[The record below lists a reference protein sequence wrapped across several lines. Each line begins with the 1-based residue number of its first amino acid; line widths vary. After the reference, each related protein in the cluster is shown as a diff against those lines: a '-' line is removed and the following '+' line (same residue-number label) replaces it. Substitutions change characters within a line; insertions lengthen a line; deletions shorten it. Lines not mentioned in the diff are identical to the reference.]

1 MPVGRILGP
10 PNTTMATLIAY
21 LRVPGNGPSERPDQ
35 AGYHRDAVLAWAR
48 RRRHQVA
55 AFVEEDELAGL
66 ERRPGLA
73 AAVAGLSDDG
83 IDGLVVTSL
92 TSLSED
98 LVAQEQLLAEIL
110 RTGAKVYSL
119 DPNDAE
125 HLRSESAD
133 PSRNLVRQVL
143 QKAVENEATIIA
155 IRSAARATNR
165 GSPPYGYRVE
175 DGQLVANPAEQ
186 AVLVRIAE
194 LRAQGSTFREI
205 ARALD
210 AEGHRPKRARRWHP
224 ETVRR
229 VVQRT
234 QL

>member
-1 MPVGRILGP
+1 
-10 PNTTMATLIAY
+10 MATLIAY
-21 LRVPGNGPSERPDQ
+21 LRLLGNGPSESHDQ

-55 AFVEEDELAGL
+55 AFVEEDEPAGL
-66 ERRPGLA
+66 EGRQGLA
-73 AAVAGLSDDG
+73 AAVAGLSEDG

-92 TSLSED
+92 TSLSEE
-98 LVAQEQLLAEIL
+98 LVAQEQLLAEIR

-119 DPNDAE
+119 DPGDAE

-143 QKAVENEATIIA
+143 QKAAENEPTMIA
-155 IRSAARATNR
+155 IRSAARATNG
-165 GSPPYGYRVE
+165 GSPAFGYRVE

-194 LRAQGSTFREI
+194 LRAQGATFREI

-234 QL
+234 RL

>member
-1 MPVGRILGP
+1 
-10 PNTTMATLIAY
+10 MATLIAY
-21 LRVPGNGPSERPDQ
+21 LRLLGARPGDRHGP
-35 AGYHRDAVLAWAR
+35 AGYQRDAVLGWAR
-48 RRRHQVA
+48 RRRHEVT
-55 AFVEEDELAGL
+55 AFVEEDDLAGL
-66 ERRPGLA
+66 DWRPGLA

-98 LVAQEQLLAEIL
+98 LVAQEQLLAEIR
-110 RTGAKVYSL
+110 RTGARVYSL

-143 QKAVENEATIIA
+143 QKAAANEPTIVA
-155 IRSAARATNR
+155 IRSAARAGNG

-175 DGQLVANPAEQ
+175 DGQLVSNPVEQ

-194 LRAQGSTFREI
+194 LRSLGATFRQI

-234 QL
+234 QP

>member
-1 MPVGRILGP
+1 
-10 PNTTMATLIAY
+10 MATLIAY
-21 LRVPGNGPSERPDQ
+21 LRLIRTRPGEGHDQ
-35 AGYHRDAVLAWAR
+35 AGDQRDAVLGWAR
-48 RRRHQVA
+48 RRRHEVT
-55 AFVEEDELAGL
+55 AFLEEDEPAGL

-83 IDGLVVTSL
+83 VDGLVVTSL

-98 LVAQEQLLAEIL
+98 LVAQEQLLAEIR
-110 RTGAKVYSL
+110 RTGARVYSL
-119 DPNDAE
+119 DPSDAE

-143 QKAVENEATIIA
+143 QKAAANEPTIVA
-155 IRSAARATNR
+155 IRSAARATNG

-175 DGQLVANPAEQ
+175 DGQLVSNPVEQ

-194 LRAQGSTFREI
+194 LRAQGATFRQI